1 MQLAIL
7 RQTDFKFPLPQA
19 NLVCL
24 SPLACLQVSENERLL
39 GCPAQQKIPLVLDNR
54 TSLLLS
60 SDVRVAFIT
69 CLYCWASRVV
79 QYWLYIYV
87 ILQINPQV
95 LLTYLQVPC
104 YCILLLLWDSF
115 QYCDNSMPKLQ
126 CSSHFEMLHFLSPS
140 PCSLV
145 PAFQSQICL

>member
-7 RQTDFKFPLPQA
+7 RRTAFKFPLPQA
-19 NLVCL
+19 NLVCP
-24 SPLACLQVSENERLL
+24 SGKWERKVTWMPSTAENST
-39 GCPAQQKIPLVLDNR
+39 CPGQPDFTLFELWCQSCFYN
-54 TSLLLS
+54 
-60 SDVRVAFIT
+60 IT

-79 QYWLYIYV
+79 QYWLYISV

-115 QYCDNSMPKLQ
+115 QYCDNSMPKLP
-126 CSSHFEMLHFLSPS
+126 CSSHFEMLHCLSPS
-140 PCSLV
+140 PC
-145 PAFQSQICL
+145 